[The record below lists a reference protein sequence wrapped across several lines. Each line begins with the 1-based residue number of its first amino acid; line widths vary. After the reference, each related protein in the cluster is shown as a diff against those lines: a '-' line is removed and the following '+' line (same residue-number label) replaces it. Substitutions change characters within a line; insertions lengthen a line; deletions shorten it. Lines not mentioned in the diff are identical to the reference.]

1 MTSSTLDDLC
11 EAYGLVSAANQAALE
26 RFAHLATQF
35 HATGI
40 ECLVL
45 KGADVVSRLYGV
57 RGARPMSDVDL
68 LVHQGDLPAIDR
80 LLTGLGFARQIDG
93 NPAYVSPDH
102 RLSLDLTTTIWYL
115 DQQEVTDI
123 WSRAITRPL
132 LGTQITGL
140 ATEDLLIHLVAYAV
154 VHRGHLAAPFAQ
166 DLRLLIEKESPD
178 WPTVVSRSRQYGLA
192 VPLAHGLGHVR
203 RSHPAVGI
211 PDAVFR
217 DLAPGTWRERMLAW
231 LLRKAVTRA
240 PLPEVGHLL
249 LCLTQRPGKRSTWL
263 RQTLWPSRVFLSYR
277 YGLNGLGAPVKTRIL
292 RLCHLTGAALLLG
305 GRLIGRLTTTQG
317 PVR

>member
-1 MTSSTLDDLC
+1 MPSSTLDDLC
-11 EAYGLVSAANQAALE
+11 KAYGLVSAANQAALD
-26 RFAHLATQF
+26 RFSHVANQF
-35 HATGI
+35 RATGI

-68 LVHQGDLPAIDR
+68 LVHEVDLPAIDR
-80 LLTGLGFARQIDG
+80 LLTALGFARQIDG
-93 NPAYVSPDH
+93 NPAYLSPDQE
-102 RLSLDLTTTIWYL
+102 LSLDLTTTIWYL
-115 DQQEVTDI
+115 SRREVAEI

-132 LGTQITGL
+132 LGTQIRGL

-192 VPLAHGLGHVR
+192 IPLSHGLGHVR

-211 PDAVFR
+211 PDTVFR
-217 DLAPGTWRERMLAW
+217 DLAPGTWREHMLAW
-231 LLRKAVTRA
+231 FLRKAVTTT

-263 RQTLWPSRVFLSYR
+263 RQTLWPSRTFLSYR
-277 YGLNGLGAPVKTRIL
+277 YGRNGLCAPVKTRIL
-292 RLCHLTGAALLLG
+292 RLSHLAVAALLLG
-305 GRLIGRLTTTQG
+305 GRLIGRVTTAQE